1 MKRSVQRPPLSFE
14 ERMAT
19 KANKLFQLFIYTGI
33 RRCEL
38 FNLFSAERIGDGWN
52 ILGKGSKYR
61 LVPYSDEVA
70 QLIAE
75 LKPIWANISTRTIN
89 NYFKKISEETGFAI
103 TPHRL
108 RATFATQLIE
118 NGVDLVTIQTLMGHA
133 DVTQTARYVILSTKR
148 LILAARTLFAKDLST
163 EGLTPFEMEQ
173 EIMRLRYVNMRL
185 TDELNQRNG
194 DDNDIKGTN

>member
-1 MKRSVQRPPLSFE
+1 
-14 ERMAT
+14 
-19 KANKLFQLFIYTGI
+19 
-33 RRCEL
+33 
-38 FNLFSAERIGDGWN
+38 
-52 ILGKGSKYR
+52 
-61 LVPYSDEVA
+61 
-70 QLIAE
+70 
-75 LKPIWANISTRTIN
+75 
-89 NYFKKISEETGFAI
+89 
-103 TPHRL
+103 
-108 RATFATQLIE
+108 
-118 NGVDLVTIQTLMGHA
+118 MGHA